1 MKWFD
6 FLVQYILNYMY
17 ADLPHYPDLLLR
29 EVDLPL
35 LIMEF
40 SEHLYKSTSALV
52 GTVFT
57 RWHTQ

>member
-1 MKWFD
+1 MKWPD

-17 ADLPHYPDLLLR
+17 ADLPHYSDLLR

-40 SEHLYKSTSALV
+40 SEHLHKSTRAFV
-52 GTVFT
+52 GNVFT
-57 RWHTQ
+57 SWHTQ